1 MRKRGKFGVALLAIS
16 ASILLSACSFS
27 FSLGGS
33 KFDADEYVQA
43 TLDSIYRGEHEKYIE
58 YTKMSKEE
66 AEDQHD
72 RMVSAKA
79 DDFLAACENSSVSDG
94 VRADLENFFED
105 VFMEVKY
112 EVQEAEKDGDDYNVQ
127 VIVSPC
133 KVLSANMDE
142 LEDVLIDFLYNAD
155 YASYTEEQEVYDDL
169 MSTVIE
175 AAEGWMDNISYGSDV
190 SVDVNVFEAEEG
202 GYNIEPDD
210 LIEIDNNMIEY

>member
-1 MRKRGKFGVALLAIS
+1 
-16 ASILLSACSFS
+16 
-27 FSLGGS
+27 
-33 KFDADEYVQA
+33 
-43 TLDSIYRGEHEKYIE
+43 
-58 YTKMSKEE
+58 
-66 AEDQHD
+66 
-72 RMVSAKA
+72 
-79 DDFLAACENSSVSDG
+79 
-94 VRADLENFFED
+94 
-105 VFMEVKY
+105 
-112 EVQEAEKDGDDYNVQ
+112 
-127 VIVSPC
+127 
-133 KVLSANMDE
+133 MDE

>member
-1 MRKRGKFGVALLAIS
+1 
-16 ASILLSACSFS
+16 
-27 FSLGGS
+27 
-33 KFDADEYVQA
+33 
-43 TLDSIYRGEHEKYIE
+43 
-58 YTKMSKEE
+58 
-66 AEDQHD
+66 
-72 RMVSAKA
+72 MVSAKA
-79 DDFLAACENSSVSDG
+79 DDFLAACEISSVSDG